1 LSKTRQLRMVGI
13 LLSWGRNLV
22 ILLSWGILGS
32 DQANWGILGSDQANP
47 LKIKRYHPGN
57 LGVSWGRTKL
67 TL

>member
-32 DQANWGILGSDQANP
+32 DQANP

-57 LGVSWGRTKL
+57 SDYLVL
-67 TL
+67 